1 MSEEAKPKG
10 AAAETAAPEPKQ
22 VKVKVLLPIGA
33 NGKTNMTGDII
44 DLPEAV
50 ADYFVGEGRA
60 EKV

>member
-1 MSEEAKPKG
+1 MCIRDS
-10 AAAETAAPEPKQ
+10 PEPKQ